1 VLELRGSLAGREIRV
16 PLRPGRHRLGRAPL
30 NDIVLDDRSVS
41 REHAEIAVEPP
52 GATIHDLGS
61 KNGTWLNDAHVSGPV
76 PLGRGDRLRVG
87 SVHLMVAA
95 EGGETTFGR
104 TLFADALSGPA
115 AVAADLSV
123 VAASRVSLD
132 QVSVSPA
139 SLPEGDRLL
148 MNALTKVGQF
158 LVLPRPLNETCDQL
172 LALVEQLVPA
182 RRYLLL
188 LSRDDGQDFTVFAS
202 RPAQAASASNLILSR
217 TLLGTVLTGRE
228 ALVLNDAPTDAR
240 FGGHESIVASRLRSA
255 MVAPLVDSDQVIG
268 LLYADSDDPAAR
280 YDTEKLRLFSF
291 LANLIAVKIANARLL
306 ELKAEKDRMA
316 REAAAA
322 AQVQR
327 HLLPTARPEV
337 PGYDILARQIPCY
350 EVGGDL
356 HDTAVL
362 DDGRVVVVVGDVTGK
377 GMGAALL
384 MSNTLAALRVLYA
397 EDGALEAVVERVH
410 RELLQ
415 ASDDMHFVTL
425 FIGVLD
431 PRLHRLTYVNAGH
444 NPPILLGNDAAPR
457 RLTPTGLPLGLIPG
471 AVYRSAE
478 VDLPPAA
485 LLCIHTDGI
494 PEAALG
500 EDFYEDERLIATLDR
515 TRAEPVEAIAEAIV
529 GDLRAFL
536 GEAPLDDDVTFLLL
550 RRDGAA

>member
-1 VLELRGSLAGREIRV
+1 MLELRGSLAGREIRV

-41 REHAEIAVEPP
+41 REHAEIAVGEHR
-52 GATIHDLGS
+52 ASVHDLGS
-61 KNGTWLNDAHVSGPV
+61 KNGTWLNDLPVTEPV
-76 PLGRGDRLRVG
+76 PLARGDRLSLG
-87 SVHLMVAA
+87 SVLLTVASDT
-95 EGGETTFGR
+95 GETTLGR
-104 TLFADALSGPA
+104 TLFADSLAGPIGPGA
-115 AVAADLSV
+115 ELSV

-158 LVLPRPLNETCDQL
+158 LVLPSPLNETCDRL
-172 LALVEQLVPA
+172 LGLVEQLVQA

-188 LSRDDGQDFTVFAS
+188 LSREDGRDFTVFAS
-202 RPAQAASASNLILSR
+202 RPAQTSHASNLILSR
-217 TLLGTVLTGRE
+217 TLLDTVLEGRE
-228 ALVLNDAPTDAR
+228 ALVLNDAPSDAR
-240 FGGHESIVASRLRSA
+240 FSAHESIVASRLRSA
-255 MVAPLVDSDQVIG
+255 MVAPLVDSERVIG
-268 LLYADSDDPAAR
+268 LLYADSDDPSAR
-280 YDTEKLRLFSF
+280 YDSEKLRLFSF

-327 HLLPTARPEV
+327 HLLPTTRPEV

-384 MSNTLAALRVLYA
+384 MSNTLAALRVLYT
-397 EDGALEAVVERVH
+397 EPGALETVVERVH

-431 PRLHRLTYVNAGH
+431 PREHRLTYVNAGH
-444 NPPILLGNDAAPR
+444 NPPILLGAAAAPL

-478 VDLPPAA
+478 VDLPPSA

-500 EDFYEDERLIATLDR
+500 EEFYEDERLIATLR
-515 TRAEPVEAIAEAIV
+515 NGRAGPIETIAEAIV

-536 GEAPLDDDVTFLLL
+536 GEAPFDDDVTFLLV
-550 RRDGAA
+550 RRGDAA

>member
-1 VLELRGSLAGREIRV
+1 MLELRGSLADREIRV
-16 PLRPGRHRLGRAPL
+16 PLRPGRHRLGRAPV
-30 NDIVLDDRSVS
+30 NDVVLDDRSVS
-41 REHAEIAVEPP
+41 REHAEIAVEEHRVSV
-52 GATIHDLGS
+52 HDLGS
-61 KNGTWLNDAHVSGPV
+61 KNGTWLNDAPVTRPV
-76 PLGRGDRLRVG
+76 PLARGDRLSLG
-87 SVHLMVAA
+87 SILLTVASDTD
-95 EGGETTFGR
+95 ETTLGR
-104 TLFADALSGPA
+104 TLFADSLAGPA
-115 AVAADLSV
+115 DAGAELSV
-123 VAASRVSLD
+123 IAASRVSLD

-158 LVLPRPLNETCDQL
+158 LVLPGPLNETCDRL
-172 LALVEQLVPA
+172 LGLVEQLVPA

-188 LSRDDGQDFTVFAS
+188 LSRENGRDFTVFAS
-202 RPAQAASASNLILSR
+202 RPAQAANASNLILSR
-217 TLLGTVLTGRE
+217 TLLDTVLQGRE
-228 ALVLNDAPTDAR
+228 ALVLNDAPSDAR
-240 FGGHESIVASRLRSA
+240 FNAHESIVASRLRSA
-255 MVAPLVDSDQVIG
+255 MVAPLVDSEQVIG
-268 LLYADSDDPAAR
+268 LLYADSDDPTAR
-280 YDTEKLRLFSF
+280 YDAEKLRLFSF

-327 HLLPTARPEV
+327 HLLPTTRPEV

-397 EDGALEAVVERVH
+397 ENSALETVVERVH
-410 RELLQ
+410 RQLLH
-415 ASDDMHFVTL
+415 ASDDLHFVTL
-425 FIGVLD
+425 FIGMLD
-431 PRLHRLTYVNAGH
+431 PRAHRLTYVNAGH
-444 NPPILLGNDAAPR
+444 NPPILLHDETAPR
-457 RLTPTGLPLGLIPG
+457 RLSPTGLPLGLIPG

-478 VDLPPAA
+478 VDLPPGA

-500 EDFYEDERLIATLDR
+500 EEFYEDERLIATLR
-515 TRAEPVEAIAEAIV
+515 HARAQPIEAIAEAIV

-536 GEAPLDDDVTFLLL
+536 GEAPFDDDVTFLLL
-550 RRDGAA
+550 RRGDAA

>member
-1 VLELRGSLAGREIRV
+1 MA
-16 PLRPGRHRLGRAPL
+16 
-30 NDIVLDDRSVS
+30 
-41 REHAEIAVEPP
+41 
-52 GATIHDLGS
+52 
-61 KNGTWLNDAHVSGPV
+61 WPV
-76 PLGRGDRLRVG
+76 GRGDRLRVG
-87 SVHLMVAA
+87 SVHLMVVA
-95 EGGETTFGR
+95 EGGETTVGR
-104 TLFADALSGPA
+104 TLFADALSGPV
-115 AVAADLSV
+115 AVAADLSA

-148 MNALTKVGQF
+148 
-158 LVLPRPLNETCDQL
+158 
-172 LALVEQLVPA
+172 
-182 RRYLLL
+182 
-188 LSRDDGQDFTVFAS
+188 LSCDDGQDFTVFAS
-202 RPAQAASASNLILSR
+202 RPAQAASASNLILSL

-228 ALVLNDAPTDAR
+228 ALVLNDATTDAR

-280 YDTEKLRLFSF
+280 YDAEKLRLFSF
-291 LANLIAVKIANARLL
+291 LANLIAVKIANAR
-306 ELKAEKDRMA
+306 
-316 REAAAA
+316 
-322 AQVQR
+322 
-327 HLLPTARPEV
+327 PEV
-337 PGYDILARQIPCY
+337 PGYAILARQIPCY

-397 EDGALEAVVERVH
+397 GGGPLEAVVERVH

-415 ASDDMHFVTL
+415 ASDDLHFVTL

-431 PRLHRLTYVNAGH
+431 PRTHRLTYVNAGH
-444 NPPILLGNDAAPR
+444 NPPILLGHDAAPR

-471 AVYRSAE
+471 AAYRSAE

-515 TRAEPVEAIAEAIV
+515 TRPATRGSLAQQGRGGRRASMDDALHLERLQADARQSRGGHVVVHRARAFEFQHEAGFG
-529 GDLRAFL
+529 GDLAAPGRLHGVLRAAAGDEL
-536 GEAPLDDDVTFLLL
+536 VGVRLPELDGLVQKIGSGQHDEGARALLAATPPQQPHLQSRVLLVGWQQDRADVVRRPVLLIGE
-550 RRDGAA
+550 